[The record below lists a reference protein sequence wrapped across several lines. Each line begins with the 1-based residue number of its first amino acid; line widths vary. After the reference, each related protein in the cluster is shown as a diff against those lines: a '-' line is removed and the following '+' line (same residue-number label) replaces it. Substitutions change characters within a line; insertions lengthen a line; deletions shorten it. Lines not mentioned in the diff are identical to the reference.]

1 MMNQI
6 LVRKVKPETAE
17 TLKEMAQ
24 ENRRSVTAEVNA
36 QLDELTAQYRLAKK
50 PKESILSRLIRGKPV
65 TTRTQAD
72 IDAYVRE
79 LRDEW
84 EH

>member
-36 QLDELTAQYRLAKK
+36 QLDESTEQYRLAKK

-72 IDAYVRE
+72 IDTYVRE